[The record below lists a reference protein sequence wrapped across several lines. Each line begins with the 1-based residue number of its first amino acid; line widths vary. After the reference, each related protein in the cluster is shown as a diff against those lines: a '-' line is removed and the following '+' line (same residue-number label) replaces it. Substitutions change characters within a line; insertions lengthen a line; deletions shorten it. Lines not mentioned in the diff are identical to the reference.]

1 MDTYTRARSSQTK
14 PKVSVKKDF
23 TDGVLRSVKS
33 LLQSRK
39 ELCNVSTE
47 ESLKQ
52 EEQDNFIEITFL
64 SFAGETDAAHMQGL
78 AAVSVELPD
87 VLKSLHFCSLN
98 ENEVIF
104 LKDINKPM
112 ETSNVPKHQI
122 HLSGVLCVMRLSPS
136 LPRIKVDSVFTLL
149 SKYATGVRYT
159 MEVYSLQKHETEMS
173 HAEDDDTNQSVSSI
187 EDDFVTAFEHLDEDE
202 TSKIQN
208 AGTTYTTQNHRDAAS
223 QTIPAHCLEAIDS
236 KIIVSSGHRKS
247 SAKSSASLINIL
259 GLKELSSSVKNSVTT
274 SISDPWIQRSFYK
287 PCNSSDQ
294 RVNVLHKTLFSSS
307 PAESSESDCSSPSPV
322 IFLDEEGYQ
331 KSLKAKLQLPKI
343 PVVKDGIEDS
353 DSEVSEFF
361 DSFDQFDELEQTLES
376 TCKLIRDPILGNQPQ
391 KRKIALEQ
399 LYSKTTTNNCILNP
413 QKFKFDRPTLP
424 ANVRKPTPRK
434 PESPYSSL
442 FDVPDSPRPVKT
454 GEDNRGLF
462 SPIRSSAFSPLGSCA
477 STECLCR
484 MDINGDGLNQNH
496 DTLYSEYSDYGNN
509 VSFEILG
516 SVFHSQS
523 TSLQKHVENI
533 SSLNRIVSK
542 EEKGQ
547 IVEFQRK
554 TSEKEVDK
562 KVKSKHKSLMIKDSI
577 QKFAT
582 ELVEKSFGSA
592 FKDLQKGVS
601 SCTNALC
608 HLAARLTS
616 SVFQMAF
623 YEIGRRRALSLK
635 ERAING
641 LASFLVSEAITS
653 ALKELRYVK
662 KQIFTNTVA
671 KFAADLTEELI
682 FEGIMEVC
690 QFSHPSTPT
699 TAQDWAFDY
708 EDKVVRSYAKDLS
721 ESVIQEAFIELS
733 QVDVTFTT
741 QAAISVS
748 MDNIKYVSAEST
760 LQSTQTT
767 PAFPNFH
774 DSALLALNPIQ
785 ETGKDYTVQQALF
798 CTSGVVSSIPVPLAG
813 TAFCQHQTSS
823 DVHKAKVWT
832 CPTADGSLKVYK
844 DSTQPYF
851 TTKKREEEVASLRNI
866 YLTADHS
873 ESTENS
879 VQCFCNQNDFTPTNN
894 NPGANNISELTTGPT
909 SINSFS
915 GTMVDMIV
923 NEAYEA
929 ITSSRITRT
938 VEEYTDFVTRKTPH
952 WQCVS
957 GDIRKNTFA
966 DHLSK
971 YIVKQSVDETK
982 STFSHTS
989 ETVECNGG
997 LQTNTDNC
1005 KKELSS
1011 AVKKQESEKHRFVP
1025 IIVEPQQLP
1034 LNNLPKFLVT
1044 SDDSAQC
1051 LLSVP
1056 TDCVQ
1061 ERKGHEVRRFSSSTP
1076 PPCPTVTLAR
1086 CNVEEFTDS
1095 GSSSIKSQS
1104 KPLKTHDMQKTTP
1117 GPSAFGQESCF
1128 LHASNL
1134 SLVMFGCEDSLQME
1148 DKSSVRDGNVCAVPD
1163 TPPPTPLVPSQTS
1176 SERNLRKLTKKL
1188 KGELAKEF
1196 APMTP
1201 PSTPYNSSAAA
1212 LSAAEHDSL
1221 EKEEFML
1228 KLMRSLSEE
1237 VESSED
1243 EEHTEMLVEK
1253 TEHSE
1258 QTVQYADHLAGHIIS
1273 VATEIAASH
1282 LDDKTIKRE
1291 ADRHYQLNAQNKI
1304 CGYTA
1309 FINIP
1314 EETLHSLWNYAGDM
1328 AGKVI
1333 NEAKK
1338 MIKSRHCKLLRL
1350 KRVNCHVDCLS
1361 LRKDDR
1367 DCRSKESWCPV
1378 VNQWSREVDSSVLP
1392 LPQSLGTTGLTSRYP
1407 SCESV
1412 TDEYADHIIRVLKR
1426 EGGNSELIMDQYASR
1441 LAYRSIK
1448 SGLQQAARKIRLTYN
1463 RRIFPVQKTQ
1473 VNGRHELFKIL
1484 NKDMDTK
1491 WQMKSSVHRC
1501 GGQACEINNVH
1512 RTEGT
1517 ELLHFSESLAHHIT
1531 CDVRRKLKMSAICLP
1546 KSLTDSC
1553 LYRKSK
1559 FDEASGDLL
1568 KTTLSKTVLPF
1579 SQKHKL
1585 YHSTGSLNEYGY
1597 REGIIQAIEEYARK
1611 VVDDTLE
1618 MSLESAV
1625 LQPAENRKNG
1635 DRFTYTEKL
1644 SPFSGTACRYCSMK
1658 EYQCCTGSSS
1668 PHLPGQEPLPRIRQ
1682 IPNSGLGGVCQKS
1695 RIFHLDIPKIHIDME
1710 QKTVFSEKVVG
1721 SAIEKAERELS
1732 NTSLTADSGIGHG
1745 GVSFAESLTT
1755 EIMTSAMTNIGQAV
1769 NISSMGREGF
1779 HSAESVVS
1787 QQMSL
1792 SIGDDS
1798 TGSWSNL
1805 SFEDEHPDES
1815 SSFLHLSDSSALFS
1829 SSPAS
1834 NGNSSSWSSLG
1845 LEGDMYE
1852 ENLSFPTSD
1861 SDGTEDKDE
1870 DPRDSVEGVGQV
1882 GRALLIVNVDME
1894 PHMVDPQL
1902 RTTLQWLAAS
1912 ETEVSEL
1919 RFHDTVTKEFI
1930 LLTKRL
1936 RERDWKVGDLLQA
1949 VLKYCEMMEKTS
1961 DGDRLLNKPLF
1972 GWLLENV

>member
-938 VEEYTDFVTRKTPH
+938 VEEYTDFVTRKTPR

-1212 LSAAEHDSL
+1212 LSATEHDSL

-1273 VATEIAASH
+1273 VATEIAASQ

-1815 SSFLHLSDSSALFS
+1815 SSFLHLSDRHIQHTGTETRWKKKTREDMFNELKHASESDKMEITWRITLLESLHNDPEDRRARREHKRDTQEEMVRIMREQTDMLRHLAEVQERQVDARVLLQPMVNLLPSTPSSTS
-1829 SSPAS
+1829 SSPRCPRMRGWGKSPVSLAL
-1834 NGNSSSWSSLG
+1834 NSRG
-1845 LEGDMYE
+1845 GYKDQKTPI
-1852 ENLSFPTSD
+1852 PT
-1861 SDGTEDKDE
+1861 
-1870 DPRDSVEGVGQV
+1870 P
-1882 GRALLIVNVDME
+1882 LIVI
-1894 PHMVDPQL
+1894 
-1902 RTTLQWLAAS
+1902 
-1912 ETEVSEL
+1912 EV
-1919 RFHDTVTKEFI
+1919 
-1930 LLTKRL
+1930 
-1936 RERDWKVGDLLQA
+1936 
-1949 VLKYCEMMEKTS
+1949 
-1961 DGDRLLNKPLF
+1961 
-1972 GWLLENV
+1972 

>member
-1 MDTYTRARSSQTK
+1 DPHNHNQFMCFSIAFQ
-14 PKVSVKKDF
+14 DF

-47 ESLKQ
+47 ECLRQ

-64 SFAGETDAAHMQGL
+64 GFAGETDAAHMQEL

-104 LKDINKPM
+104 LKDTNKPM
-112 ETSNVPKHQI
+112 ETSDVPKHQN

-136 LPRIKVDSVFTLL
+136 FPRIKVDSVFTLL

-187 EDDFVTAFEHLDEDE
+187 EDDFVTACEHLDEDE
-202 TSKIQN
+202 PSKIQN

-223 QTIPAHCLEAIDS
+223 QTMPAHCLEAIDS

-274 SISDPWIQRSFYK
+274 SISDPWLQRSFYK
-287 PCNSSDQ
+287 PCNSSD

-343 PVVKDGIEDS
+343 PVMKDGIEDS

-376 TCKLIRDPILGNQPQ
+376 TCKLIRDPILGNPPQ

-399 LYSKTTTNNCILNP
+399 LYSKTTTMNP

-454 GEDNRGLF
+454 GEDNGGLF

-496 DTLYSEYSDYGNN
+496 DTLFSEYSDYANN

-523 TSLQKHVENI
+523 TSLQKHAENI
-533 SSLNRIVSK
+533 SSLNRILTK

-547 IVEFQRK
+547 IAELQRK
-554 TSEKEVDK
+554 TSDKEPDK
-562 KVKSKHKSLMIKDSI
+562 RVKSKHKSLMIKDSI

-608 HLAARLTS
+608 HLATRLTS

-641 LASFLVSEAITS
+641 LSSFLVSEAMTS
-653 ALKELRYVK
+653 AFKELQYVK

-671 KFAADLTEELI
+671 RFAADLTEELI

-699 TAQDWAFDY
+699 TARDWAFDY

-767 PAFPNFH
+767 TAFPKVH

-785 ETGKDYTVQQALF
+785 ETGKEYTVQQALF

-813 TAFCQHQTSS
+813 TALCQHQTSS
-823 DVHKAKVWT
+823 DVYKAKVWT
-832 CPTADGSLKVYK
+832 CPTADGGLKMYK

-866 YLTADHS
+866 YLTADHN

-879 VQCFCNQNDFTPTNN
+879 TQCFCNQNDFKQTNN
-894 NPGANNISELTTGPT
+894 NPGVNNISELTTGPT
-909 SINSFS
+909 NINNFS

-929 ITSSRITRT
+929 ITSSRITKA
-938 VEEYTDFVTRKTPH
+938 VEEYTDFVTRKTPR
-952 WQCVS
+952 WQCVG
-957 GDIRKNTFA
+957 GDIPKNTFA

-971 YIVKQSVDETK
+971 YIVKQCVDETK
-982 STFSHTS
+982 SIFSQTS
-989 ETVECNGG
+989 ET
-997 LQTNTDNC
+997 Q
-1005 KKELSS
+1005 
-1011 AVKKQESEKHRFVP
+1011 
-1025 IIVEPQQLP
+1025 P
-1034 LNNLPKFLVT
+1034 LNNPPKFLVT
-1044 SDDSAQC
+1044 SVDSAQC

-1076 PPCPTVTLAR
+1076 SPCPTVTLAR

-1095 GSSSIKSQS
+1095 GSCSIKSQS
-1104 KPLKTHDMQKTTP
+1104 KPLTKHDMQKTTP
-1117 GPSAFGQESCF
+1117 DPSAFGQENCF

-1134 SLVMFGCEDSLQME
+1134 SLVMFDCEDSLQME
-1148 DKSSVRDGNVCAVPD
+1148 DKSSIRDGNVCAVPD

-1196 APMTP
+1196 APATP

-1212 LSAAEHDSL
+1212 LSATEHDSL

-1243 EEHTEMLVEK
+1243 EEHSDMLVEK
-1253 TEHSE
+1253 TEHLE
-1258 QTVQYADHLAGHIIS
+1258 KTVQYADHLAAHIIS
-1273 VATEIAASH
+1273 MATEVAASH

-1291 ADRHYQLNAQNKI
+1291 TDRHSQLNAQNKI

-1361 LRKDDR
+1361 LRKDDK
-1367 DCRSKESWCPV
+1367 DYRSKERWCPI
-1378 VNQWSREVDSSVLP
+1378 VNQWSREVDSSVLT

-1412 TDEYADHIIRVLKR
+1412 TEEYADHIIRVLKR

-1448 SGLQQAARKIRLTYN
+1448 SGLQQAARKIKLTYN
-1463 RRIFPVQKTQ
+1463 RRKFPVQNTQ
-1473 VNGRHELFKIL
+1473 VNGRHELFKLL

-1501 GGQACEINNVH
+1501 GGQTCEINNVH

-1517 ELLHFSESLAHHIT
+1517 ELLHFSESLAHRIT
-1531 CDVRRKLKMSAICLP
+1531 CDVKRKLKMSAVCLP

-1559 FDEASGDLL
+1559 FDEATGDLL

-1658 EYQCCTGSSS
+1658 EYQYCTGNSS

-1710 QKTVFSEKVVG
+1710 QKTVFSETVVG
-1721 SAIEKAERELS
+1721 AAIEKAERELS
-1732 NTSLTADSGIGHG
+1732 NTSLAADSGIGHG

-1769 NISSMGREGF
+1769 NISSVGREGF

-1798 TGSWSNL
+1798 AGSWSNL

-1815 SSFLHLSDSSALFS
+1815 SSFLHLSD
-1829 SSPAS
+1829 S

-1861 SDGTEDKDE
+1861 
-1870 DPRDSVEGVGQV
+1870 RLVGK
-1882 GRALLIVNVDME
+1882 ALLIVNVDME

-1919 RFHDTVTKEFI
+1919 RFHDTATKEFI
-1930 LLTKRL
+1930 LLSKRL

>member
-399 LYSKTTTNNCILNP
+399 LYSKTTNNNCILNP

-454 GEDNRGLF
+454 GEDNGGLF

-554 TSEKEVDK
+554 TSEKEADK

-582 ELVEKSFGSA
+582 ELVEKSFGNA

-938 VEEYTDFVTRKTPH
+938 VEEYTDFVTRKTPR

-1034 LNNLPKFLVT
+1034 LNNLPKFLIT

-1212 LSAAEHDSL
+1212 LSATEHDSL

-1243 EEHTEMLVEK
+1243 EEHSEMLVEK

-1258 QTVQYADHLAGHIIS
+1258 KTVQYADHLAGHIIS
-1273 VATEIAASH
+1273 VATEMAASH

-1501 GGQACEINNVH
+1501 GGQDCEINNVH

-1682 IPNSGLGGVCQKS
+1682 IPNSGLGGACQKS

-1721 SAIEKAERELS
+1721 SAIEKAEREMS

-1815 SSFLHLSDSSALFS
+1815 SSFLHLSDS
-1829 SSPAS
+1829 

-1919 RFHDTVTKEFI
+1919 RFHDAVTKEFI

>member
-1 MDTYTRARSSQTK
+1 MCFSIAFQ
-14 PKVSVKKDF
+14 DF

-39 ELCNVSTE
+39 ELCNVSAE
-47 ESLKQ
+47 DCLRQ

-64 SFAGETDAAHMQGL
+64 GFAGETDAAHMQEL

-104 LKDINKPM
+104 LKDINKPK
-112 ETSNVPKHQI
+112 ETSDVSKHQVKFLI
-122 HLSGVLCVMRLSPS
+122 LFISPRILETQGEHTSSSLHRVYTELTHLSLFFKNIFFFFL
-136 LPRIKVDSVFTLL
+136 
-149 SKYATGVRYT
+149 
-159 MEVYSLQKHETEMS
+159 
-173 HAEDDDTNQSVSSI
+173 
-187 EDDFVTAFEHLDEDE
+187 
-202 TSKIQN
+202 
-208 AGTTYTTQNHRDAAS
+208 GTTYTTKNLRDAAS

-236 KIIVSSGHRKS
+236 KIIVSSGRRKS

-294 RVNVLHKTLFSSS
+294 HVNVLHKTLFSSS

-376 TCKLIRDPILGNQPQ
+376 TCKLIRDPILGNPPQ

-399 LYSKTTTNNCILNP
+399 LYSKTTTMNP

-434 PESPYSSL
+434 PESPYSNL

-454 GEDNRGLF
+454 GEDNGSLF
-462 SPIRSSAFSPLGSCA
+462 SPIRSSAFSPLGNCA

-496 DTLYSEYSDYGNN
+496 DTLYSEYSDYANS

-516 SVFHSQS
+516 SVFHSPS
-523 TSLQKHVENI
+523 TSLQKHAENI

-542 EEKGQ
+542 EGKGQ
-547 IVEFQRK
+547 NAELQRK
-554 TSEKEVDK
+554 TSDKPDK

-641 LASFLVSEAITS
+641 LASFMVSEAITS
-653 ALKELRYVK
+653 ALKEMRYVK

-671 KFAADLTEELI
+671 RFAADLTEELI

-699 TAQDWAFDY
+699 TARDWPFDY

-767 PAFPNFH
+767 TTFPNFH
-774 DSALLALNPIQ
+774 DNALLALNPIQ
-785 ETGKDYTVQQALF
+785 ETGKEYTVQQALF

-813 TAFCQHQTSS
+813 TALCQHQTSS
-823 DVHKAKVWT
+823 DVYKAKVWT
-832 CPTADGSLKVYK
+832 CPTADGSLKMYK
-844 DSTQPYF
+844 DATQPYF

-873 ESTENS
+873 ESS
-879 VQCFCNQNDFTPTNN
+879 GQCFFNQNDFKQTNN
-894 NPGANNISELTTGPT
+894 NPGVNNISDLTTGPT

-929 ITSSRITRT
+929 ITSSGVTKT
-938 VEEYTDFVTRKTPH
+938 VEEYTDFVTRKTPRC
-952 WQCVS
+952 QRVG
-957 GDIRKNTFA
+957 GDIPKNTFA

-971 YIVKQSVDETK
+971 YIVKQSM
-982 STFSHTS
+982 
-989 ETVECNGG
+989 
-997 LQTNTDNC
+997 NTDNC
-1005 KKELSS
+1005 KKEL
-1011 AVKKQESEKHRFVP
+1011 
-1025 IIVEPQQLP
+1025 
-1034 LNNLPKFLVT
+1034 
-1044 SDDSAQC
+1044 
-1051 LLSVP
+1051 
-1056 TDCVQ
+1056 
-1061 ERKGHEVRRFSSSTP
+1061 RK
-1076 PPCPTVTLAR
+1076 
-1086 CNVEEFTDS
+1086 FTDS
-1095 GSSSIKSQS
+1095 GSCSIKSQS
-1104 KPLKTHDMQKTTP
+1104 KLLKKHDMQKTTLA
-1117 GPSAFGQESCF
+1117 PSAFGQESCF

-1134 SLVMFGCEDSLQME
+1134 SLVMFGCEDSFQME
-1148 DKSSVRDGNVCAVPD
+1148 DKSSIRDGNVCAVPD

-1176 SERNLRKLTKKL
+1176 SEWNLRKLTKKL

-1196 APMTP
+1196 APATP

-1212 LSAAEHDSL
+1212 LSATEHDSL

-1243 EEHTEMLVEK
+1243 EEHSEMLVEK

-1258 QTVQYADHLAGHIIS
+1258 KTVQYADHLAGHIIS
-1273 VATEIAASH
+1273 MATEMAASH

-1291 ADRHYQLNAQNKI
+1291 ADRHCQLNAQNKI

-1333 NEAKK
+1333 SEAKK

-1367 DCRSKESWCPV
+1367 DCRSKEGWCPV
-1378 VNQWSREVDSSVLP
+1378 VNQWSREVDSSVLS
-1392 LPQSLGTTGLTSRYP
+1392 LPQSLGTTGLTYRYP

-1448 SGLQQAARKIRLTYN
+1448 SGLQQAARKIKLTYN
-1463 RRIFPVQKTQ
+1463 RRIFPVQNTQ
-1473 VNGRHELFKIL
+1473 VNGRLELFKIL

-1491 WQMKSSVHRC
+1491 WQMKSGVHRC

-1517 ELLHFSESLAHHIT
+1517 ELLHFSESLAHRIT
-1531 CDVRRKLKMSAICLP
+1531 CDVRRKLKMSAVCLP

-1559 FDEASGDLL
+1559 FDEATGDRL

-1585 YHSTGSLNEYGY
+1585 YHSTGNLNEYGY

-1625 LQPAENRKNG
+1625 LQAAENRKNG

-1658 EYQCCTGSSS
+1658 EYQYCTGSSS

-1721 SAIEKAERELS
+1721 AAIEKAERELS
-1732 NTSLTADSGIGHG
+1732 NTSLTADSGIGYG

-1779 HSAESVVS
+1779 HSAESIVS

-1815 SSFLHLSDSSALFS
+1815 SSFLHLSDS
-1829 SSPAS
+1829 

-1861 SDGTEDKDE
+1861 
-1870 DPRDSVEGVGQV
+1870 RLVGK
-1882 GRALLIVNVDME
+1882 ALLIVNVDME

-1919 RFHDTVTKEFI
+1919 RFHDTATKEFI
-1930 LLTKRL
+1930 LLSKRL

-1949 VLKYCEMMEKTS
+1949 VLKYCEMMEKMS

>member
-1 MDTYTRARSSQTK
+1 MCFSIAFQ
-14 PKVSVKKDF
+14 DF

-47 ESLKQ
+47 ECLRQ

-64 SFAGETDAAHMQGL
+64 GFAGETDAAHMQEL

-104 LKDINKPM
+104 LKDTNKPM
-112 ETSNVPKHQI
+112 ETSDVPKHQN

-136 LPRIKVDSVFTLL
+136 FPRIKVDSVFTLL

-187 EDDFVTAFEHLDEDE
+187 EDDFVTACEHLDEDE
-202 TSKIQN
+202 PSKIQN
-208 AGTTYTTQNHRDAAS
+208 SWPCNHRDAAS
-223 QTIPAHCLEAIDS
+223 QTMPAHCLEAIDS

-274 SISDPWIQRSFYK
+274 SISDPWLQRSFYK
-287 PCNSSDQ
+287 PCNSSD

-343 PVVKDGIEDS
+343 PVMKDGIEDS

-376 TCKLIRDPILGNQPQ
+376 TCKLIRDPILGNPPQ

-399 LYSKTTTNNCILNP
+399 LYSKTTTMNP

-454 GEDNRGLF
+454 GEDNGGLF

-496 DTLYSEYSDYGNN
+496 DTLFSEYSDYANN

-523 TSLQKHVENI
+523 TSLQKHAENI
-533 SSLNRIVSK
+533 SSLNRILTK

-547 IVEFQRK
+547 IAELQRK
-554 TSEKEVDK
+554 TSDKEPDK
-562 KVKSKHKSLMIKDSI
+562 RVKSKHKSLMIKDSI

-608 HLAARLTS
+608 HLATRLTS

-641 LASFLVSEAITS
+641 LSSFLVSEAMTS
-653 ALKELRYVK
+653 AFKELQYVK

-671 KFAADLTEELI
+671 RFAADLTEELI

-699 TAQDWAFDY
+699 TARDWAFDY

-767 PAFPNFH
+767 TAFPKVH

-785 ETGKDYTVQQALF
+785 ETGKEYTVQQALF

-813 TAFCQHQTSS
+813 TALCQHQTSS
-823 DVHKAKVWT
+823 DVYKAKVWT
-832 CPTADGSLKVYK
+832 CPTADGGLKMYK

-866 YLTADHS
+866 YLTADHN

-879 VQCFCNQNDFTPTNN
+879 TQCFCNQNDFKQTNN
-894 NPGANNISELTTGPT
+894 NPGVNNISELTTGPT
-909 SINSFS
+909 NINNFS

-929 ITSSRITRT
+929 ITSSRITKA
-938 VEEYTDFVTRKTPH
+938 VEEYTDFVTRKTPR
-952 WQCVS
+952 WQCVG
-957 GDIRKNTFA
+957 GDIPKNTFA

-971 YIVKQSVDETK
+971 YIVK
-982 STFSHTS
+982 H

-997 LQTNTDNC
+997 SC
-1005 KKELSS
+1005 
-1011 AVKKQESEKHRFVP
+1011 
-1025 IIVEPQQLP
+1025 
-1034 LNNLPKFLVT
+1034 
-1044 SDDSAQC
+1044 
-1051 LLSVP
+1051 
-1056 TDCVQ
+1056 
-1061 ERKGHEVRRFSSSTP
+1061 
-1076 PPCPTVTLAR
+1076 
-1086 CNVEEFTDS
+1086 
-1095 GSSSIKSQS
+1095 SIKSQS
-1104 KPLKTHDMQKTTP
+1104 KPLTKHDMQKTTP
-1117 GPSAFGQESCF
+1117 DPSAFGQENCF

-1134 SLVMFGCEDSLQME
+1134 SLVMFDCEDSLQME
-1148 DKSSVRDGNVCAVPD
+1148 DKSSIRDGNVCAVPD

-1196 APMTP
+1196 APATP

-1212 LSAAEHDSL
+1212 LSATEHDSL

-1243 EEHTEMLVEK
+1243 EEHSDMLVEK
-1253 TEHSE
+1253 TEHLE
-1258 QTVQYADHLAGHIIS
+1258 KTVQYADHLAAHIIS
-1273 VATEIAASH
+1273 MATEVAASH

-1291 ADRHYQLNAQNKI
+1291 TDRHSQLNAQNKI

-1361 LRKDDR
+1361 LRKDDK
-1367 DCRSKESWCPV
+1367 DYRSKERWCPI
-1378 VNQWSREVDSSVLP
+1378 VNQWSREVDSSVLT

-1412 TDEYADHIIRVLKR
+1412 TEEYADHIIRVLKR

-1448 SGLQQAARKIRLTYN
+1448 SGLQQAARKIKLTYN
-1463 RRIFPVQKTQ
+1463 RRKFPVQNTQ
-1473 VNGRHELFKIL
+1473 VNGRHELFKLL

-1501 GGQACEINNVH
+1501 GGQTCEINNVH

-1517 ELLHFSESLAHHIT
+1517 ELLHFSESLAHRIT
-1531 CDVRRKLKMSAICLP
+1531 CDVKRKLKMSAVCLP

-1559 FDEASGDLL
+1559 FDEATGDLL

-1658 EYQCCTGSSS
+1658 EYQYCTGNSS

-1710 QKTVFSEKVVG
+1710 QKTVFSETVVG
-1721 SAIEKAERELS
+1721 AAIEKAERELS
-1732 NTSLTADSGIGHG
+1732 NTSLAADSGIGHG

-1769 NISSMGREGF
+1769 NISSVGREGF

-1798 TGSWSNL
+1798 AGSWSNL

-1815 SSFLHLSDSSALFS
+1815 SSFLHLSD
-1829 SSPAS
+1829 S

-1861 SDGTEDKDE
+1861 
-1870 DPRDSVEGVGQV
+1870 RLVGK
-1882 GRALLIVNVDME
+1882 ALLIVNVDME

-1919 RFHDTVTKEFI
+1919 RFHDTATKEFI
-1930 LLTKRL
+1930 LVST
-1936 RERDWKVGDLLQA
+1936 A
-1949 VLKYCEMMEKTS
+1949 VLPYDCEA
-1961 DGDRLLNKPLF
+1961 
-1972 GWLLENV
+1972 LETCSSCAPALKHYAVTITPIHD

>member
-1 MDTYTRARSSQTK
+1 MDTYTRARSSQRK
-14 PKVSVKKDF
+14 PKVSMKKDF

-39 ELCNVSTE
+39 ELCNVSAE
-47 ESLKQ
+47 DCLRQ

-64 SFAGETDAAHMQGL
+64 GFAGETDAAHMQEL

-112 ETSNVPKHQI
+112 ETSDVSKHQVKFLI
-122 HLSGVLCVMRLSPS
+122 LFISYFS
-136 LPRIKVDSVFTLL
+136 PRIL
-149 SKYATGVRYT
+149 
-159 MEVYSLQKHETEMS
+159 ET
-173 HAEDDDTNQSVSSI
+173 Q
-187 EDDFVTAFEHLDEDE
+187 
-202 TSKIQN
+202 
-208 AGTTYTTQNHRDAAS
+208 GTTYTTKNLRDAAS

-236 KIIVSSGHRKS
+236 KIIVSSGRRKS

-294 RVNVLHKTLFSSS
+294 HVNVLHKTLFSSS

-376 TCKLIRDPILGNQPQ
+376 TCKLIRDPILGNPPQ

-399 LYSKTTTNNCILNP
+399 LYSKTTTMNP

-434 PESPYSSL
+434 PESPYSNL

-454 GEDNRGLF
+454 GEDNGSLF
-462 SPIRSSAFSPLGSCA
+462 SPIRSSAFSPLGNCA

-496 DTLYSEYSDYGNN
+496 DTLYSEYSDYANS

-516 SVFHSQS
+516 SVFHSPS
-523 TSLQKHVENI
+523 TSLQKHAENI

-542 EEKGQ
+542 EGKGQ
-547 IVEFQRK
+547 NAELQRK
-554 TSEKEVDK
+554 TSDEPDK

-641 LASFLVSEAITS
+641 LASFMVSEAITS
-653 ALKELRYVK
+653 ALKEMRYVK

-671 KFAADLTEELI
+671 RFAADLTEELI

-699 TAQDWAFDY
+699 TARDWPFDY

-767 PAFPNFH
+767 TTFPNFH
-774 DSALLALNPIQ
+774 DNALLALNPIQ
-785 ETGKDYTVQQALF
+785 ETGKEYTVQQALF

-813 TAFCQHQTSS
+813 TALCQHQTSS
-823 DVHKAKVWT
+823 DVYKAKVWT
-832 CPTADGSLKVYK
+832 CPTADGSLKMYK
-844 DSTQPYF
+844 DATQPYF

-873 ESTENS
+873 ESS
-879 VQCFCNQNDFTPTNN
+879 GQCFFNQNDFKQTNN
-894 NPGANNISELTTGPT
+894 NPGVNNISDLTTGPT

-929 ITSSRITRT
+929 ITSSGVTKT
-938 VEEYTDFVTRKTPH
+938 VEEYTDFVTRKTPRC
-952 WQCVS
+952 QRVG
-957 GDIRKNTFA
+957 GDIPKNTFA

-982 STFSHTS
+982 SIFSHTN

-997 LQTNTDNC
+997 LQMNTDNC
-1005 KKELSS
+1005 KKELRS
-1011 AVKKQESEKHRFVP
+1011 AVKKQESENHRCVP

-1034 LNNLPKFLVT
+1034 LNNPPNFLVT
-1044 SDDSAQC
+1044 SVDSAQC

-1056 TDCVQ
+1056 KDCVQ
-1061 ERKGHEVRRFSSSTP
+1061 ERKGNEVRRFSSSTP

-1095 GSSSIKSQS
+1095 GSCSIKSQS
-1104 KPLKTHDMQKTTP
+1104 KLLKKHDMQKTTLA
-1117 GPSAFGQESCF
+1117 PSAFGQESCF

-1148 DKSSVRDGNVCAVPD
+1148 DKSSIRDGNVCAVPD

-1176 SERNLRKLTKKL
+1176 SEWNLRKLTKKL

-1196 APMTP
+1196 APATP

-1212 LSAAEHDSL
+1212 LSATEHDSL

-1243 EEHTEMLVEK
+1243 EEHSEMLVEK

-1258 QTVQYADHLAGHIIS
+1258 KTVQYADHLAGHIIS
-1273 VATEIAASH
+1273 MATEMAASH

-1291 ADRHYQLNAQNKI
+1291 ADRHCQLNAQNKI

-1333 NEAKK
+1333 SEAKK

-1367 DCRSKESWCPV
+1367 DCRSKEGWCPV
-1378 VNQWSREVDSSVLP
+1378 VNQWSREVDSSVLS
-1392 LPQSLGTTGLTSRYP
+1392 LPQSLGTTSLTYRYP

-1426 EGGNSELIMDQYASR
+1426 EGGNSELIVDQYASR

-1448 SGLQQAARKIRLTYN
+1448 SGLQQAARKIKLTYN
-1463 RRIFPVQKTQ
+1463 RRIFPVQNTQ
-1473 VNGRHELFKIL
+1473 VNGRLELFKIL

-1491 WQMKSSVHRC
+1491 WQMKSGVHRC

-1517 ELLHFSESLAHHIT
+1517 ELLHFSESLAHRIT
-1531 CDVRRKLKMSAICLP
+1531 CDVRRKLKMSAVCLP

-1559 FDEASGDLL
+1559 FDEATGDRL

-1585 YHSTGSLNEYGY
+1585 YHSTGNLNEYGY

-1625 LQPAENRKNG
+1625 LQAAENRKNG

-1658 EYQCCTGSSS
+1658 EYQYCTGSSS

-1721 SAIEKAERELS
+1721 AAIEKAERELS

-1779 HSAESVVS
+1779 HSAESIVS

-1815 SSFLHLSDSSALFS
+1815 SSFLHLSDS
-1829 SSPAS
+1829 

-1870 DPRDSVEGVGQV
+1870 DPKDVVEGVGQV
-1882 GRALLIVNVDME
+1882 GKALLIVNVDME

-1919 RFHDTVTKEFI
+1919 RFHDTATKEFI
-1930 LLTKRL
+1930 LLSKRL

-1949 VLKYCEMMEKTS
+1949 VLKYCEMMEKMS

>member
-399 LYSKTTTNNCILNP
+399 LYSKTTNNNCILNP

-454 GEDNRGLF
+454 GEDNGGLF

-554 TSEKEVDK
+554 TSEKEADK

-938 VEEYTDFVTRKTPH
+938 VEEYTDFVTRKTPR

-957 GDIRKNTFA
+957 GDIHKNTFA

-1034 LNNLPKFLVT
+1034 LNNLPKFLIT

-1212 LSAAEHDSL
+1212 LSATEHDSL

-1243 EEHTEMLVEK
+1243 EEHSEMLVEK

-1258 QTVQYADHLAGHIIS
+1258 KTVQYADHLAGHIIS
-1273 VATEIAASH
+1273 VATEMAASH

-1392 LPQSLGTTGLTSRYP
+1392 LPQSLGTTGLTCRYP

-1501 GGQACEINNVH
+1501 GGQDCEINNVH

-1682 IPNSGLGGVCQKS
+1682 IPNSGLGGACQKS

-1721 SAIEKAERELS
+1721 SAIEKAEREMS

-1815 SSFLHLSDSSALFS
+1815 SSFLHLSDRVA
-1829 SSPAS
+1829 
-1834 NGNSSSWSSLG
+1834 G
-1845 LEGDMYE
+1845 
-1852 ENLSFPTSD
+1852 
-1861 SDGTEDKDE
+1861 KK
-1870 DPRDSVEGVGQV
+1870 
-1882 GRALLIVNVDME
+1882 
-1894 PHMVDPQL
+1894 
-1902 RTTLQWLAAS
+1902 
-1912 ETEVSEL
+1912 EL
-1919 RFHDTVTKEFI
+1919 RG
-1930 LLTKRL
+1930 R
-1936 RERDWKVGDLLQA
+1936 RASGA
-1949 VLKYCEMMEKTS
+1949 
-1961 DGDRLLNKPLF
+1961 
-1972 GWLLENV
+1972 

>member
-1 MDTYTRARSSQTK
+1 MCFSIAFQ
-14 PKVSVKKDF
+14 DF

-47 ESLKQ
+47 ECLRQ

-64 SFAGETDAAHMQGL
+64 GFAGETDAAHMQEL

-104 LKDINKPM
+104 LKDTNKPM
-112 ETSNVPKHQI
+112 ETSDVPKHQN

-136 LPRIKVDSVFTLL
+136 FPRIKVDSVFTLL

-187 EDDFVTAFEHLDEDE
+187 EDDFVTACEHLDEDE
-202 TSKIQN
+202 PSKIQN

-223 QTIPAHCLEAIDS
+223 QTMPAHCLEAIDS

-274 SISDPWIQRSFYK
+274 SISDPWLQRSFYK
-287 PCNSSDQ
+287 PCNSSD

-343 PVVKDGIEDS
+343 PVMKDGIEDS

-376 TCKLIRDPILGNQPQ
+376 TCKLIRDPILGNPPQ

-399 LYSKTTTNNCILNP
+399 LYSKTTTMNP

-454 GEDNRGLF
+454 GEDNGGLF

-496 DTLYSEYSDYGNN
+496 DTLFSEYSDYANN

-523 TSLQKHVENI
+523 TSLQKHAENI
-533 SSLNRIVSK
+533 SSLNRILTK

-547 IVEFQRK
+547 IAELQRK
-554 TSEKEVDK
+554 TSDKEPDK
-562 KVKSKHKSLMIKDSI
+562 RVKSKHKSLMIKDSI

-608 HLAARLTS
+608 HLATRLTS

-641 LASFLVSEAITS
+641 LSSFLVSEAMTS
-653 ALKELRYVK
+653 AFKELQYVK

-671 KFAADLTEELI
+671 RFAADLTEELI

-699 TAQDWAFDY
+699 TARDWAFDY

-767 PAFPNFH
+767 TAFPKVH

-785 ETGKDYTVQQALF
+785 ETGKEYTVQQALF

-813 TAFCQHQTSS
+813 TALCQHQTSS
-823 DVHKAKVWT
+823 DVYKAKVWT
-832 CPTADGSLKVYK
+832 CPTADGGLKMYK

-866 YLTADHS
+866 YLTADHN

-879 VQCFCNQNDFTPTNN
+879 TQCFCNQNDFKQTNN
-894 NPGANNISELTTGPT
+894 NPGVNNISELTTGPT
-909 SINSFS
+909 NINNFS

-929 ITSSRITRT
+929 ITSSRITKA
-938 VEEYTDFVTRKTPH
+938 VEEYTDFVTRKTPR
-952 WQCVS
+952 WQCVG
-957 GDIRKNTFA
+957 GDIPKNTFA

-971 YIVKQSVDETK
+971 YIVKQCVDETK
-982 STFSHTS
+982 SIFSQTS
-989 ETVECNGG
+989 ET
-997 LQTNTDNC
+997 Q
-1005 KKELSS
+1005 
-1011 AVKKQESEKHRFVP
+1011 
-1025 IIVEPQQLP
+1025 P
-1034 LNNLPKFLVT
+1034 LNNPPKFLVT
-1044 SDDSAQC
+1044 SVDSAQC

-1076 PPCPTVTLAR
+1076 SPCPTVTLAR

-1095 GSSSIKSQS
+1095 GSCSIKSQS
-1104 KPLKTHDMQKTTP
+1104 KPLTKHDMQKTTP

-1134 SLVMFGCEDSLQME
+1134 SLVMFDCEDSLQME
-1148 DKSSVRDGNVCAVPD
+1148 DKSSIRDGNVCAVPD

-1196 APMTP
+1196 APATP

-1212 LSAAEHDSL
+1212 LSATEHDFL

-1243 EEHTEMLVEK
+1243 EEHSDMLVEK
-1253 TEHSE
+1253 TEHLE
-1258 QTVQYADHLAGHIIS
+1258 KTVQYADHLAAHIIS
-1273 VATEIAASH
+1273 MATEVAASH

-1291 ADRHYQLNAQNKI
+1291 TDRHSQLNAQNKI

-1361 LRKDDR
+1361 LRKDDK
-1367 DCRSKESWCPV
+1367 DYRSKERWCPI
-1378 VNQWSREVDSSVLP
+1378 VNQWSREVDSSVLT

-1412 TDEYADHIIRVLKR
+1412 TEEYADHIIRVLKR

-1448 SGLQQAARKIRLTYN
+1448 SGLQQAARKIKLTYN
-1463 RRIFPVQKTQ
+1463 RRKFPVQNTQ
-1473 VNGRHELFKIL
+1473 VNGRHELFKLL

-1501 GGQACEINNVH
+1501 GGQTCEINNVH

-1517 ELLHFSESLAHHIT
+1517 ELLHFSESLAHRIT
-1531 CDVRRKLKMSAICLP
+1531 CDVKRKLKMSAVCLP

-1559 FDEASGDLL
+1559 FDEATGDLL

-1658 EYQCCTGSSS
+1658 EYQYCTGNSS
-1668 PHLPGQEPLPRIRQ
+1668 PHLPGQEPPPRIRQ

-1710 QKTVFSEKVVG
+1710 QKTVFSETVVG
-1721 SAIEKAERELS
+1721 AAIEKAERELS
-1732 NTSLTADSGIGHG
+1732 NTSLAADSGIGHG

-1769 NISSMGREGF
+1769 NISSVGREGF

-1798 TGSWSNL
+1798 AGSWSNL

-1815 SSFLHLSDSSALFS
+1815 SSFLHLSD
-1829 SSPAS
+1829 S

-1861 SDGTEDKDE
+1861 
-1870 DPRDSVEGVGQV
+1870 RLVGK
-1882 GRALLIVNVDME
+1882 ALLIVNVDME

-1919 RFHDTVTKEFI
+1919 RFHDTATKEFI
-1930 LLTKRL
+1930 LLSKRL

>member
-14 PKVSVKKDF
+14 PKVSMKKDF

-39 ELCNVSTE
+39 ELCNVSAE
-47 ESLKQ
+47 DCLRQ

-64 SFAGETDAAHMQGL
+64 GFAGETDAAHMQEL

-112 ETSNVPKHQI
+112 ETSDVSKHQN
-122 HLSGVLCVMRLSPS
+122 HLSGVLCVMSLSPS
-136 LPRIKVDSVFTLL
+136 FPRIKVDSVFTLL

-202 TSKIQN
+202 PSKIQN
-208 AGTTYTTQNHRDAAS
+208 AGTTYTTKNHRDAAS

-236 KIIVSSGHRKS
+236 KIIVSSGRRKS

-294 RVNVLHKTLFSSS
+294 HVNVLHKTLFSSS

-376 TCKLIRDPILGNQPQ
+376 TCKLIRDPILGNPPQ
-391 KRKIALEQ
+391 KRKLALEQ
-399 LYSKTTTNNCILNP
+399 LYSKTTTMNP

-454 GEDNRGLF
+454 GEDNGSLF

-484 MDINGDGLNQNH
+484 MDIYGDGLNQNH
-496 DTLYSEYSDYGNN
+496 DALYNEYSDYANS

-516 SVFHSQS
+516 SVFPSPS
-523 TSLQKHVENI
+523 TSLQKHAENI

-542 EEKGQ
+542 EGKGQ
-547 IVEFQRK
+547 NAELQRK
-554 TSEKEVDK
+554 TSDKEPDK
-562 KVKSKHKSLMIKDSI
+562 KIKSKHKSLMIKDSV

-641 LASFLVSEAITS
+641 LASFMVSEAITS
-653 ALKELRYVK
+653 ALKEMRYVK

-671 KFAADLTEELI
+671 RFAADLTEELI

-699 TAQDWAFDY
+699 TAQDWPFDY

-741 QAAISVS
+741 KAAISVS

-767 PAFPNFH
+767 TTFPNFH
-774 DSALLALNPIQ
+774 DNALLALNPIQ
-785 ETGKDYTVQQALF
+785 ETGKEYTVQQALF

-813 TAFCQHQTSS
+813 TALCQHQTSS
-823 DVHKAKVWT
+823 DVYKAKVWT
-832 CPTADGSLKVYK
+832 CPTADGSLKMYK
-844 DSTQPYF
+844 DATQPYF

-873 ESTENS
+873 ESS
-879 VQCFCNQNDFTPTNN
+879 AQCFFNQNDFKQTN
-894 NPGANNISELTTGPT
+894 NPGVNNISDLTTGPT

-929 ITSSRITRT
+929 ITSSGVTKT
-938 VEEYTDFVTRKTPH
+938 VEEYTDFVTRKTPRC
-952 WQCVS
+952 QCVG
-957 GDIRKNTFA
+957 GDIPKNTFA

-971 YIVKQSVDETK
+971 YIVKHSVDETK
-982 STFSHTS
+982 SIFSHTH

-997 LQTNTDNC
+997 LQINTDNC
-1005 KKELSS
+1005 KKELRS

-1034 LNNLPKFLVT
+1034 LNNPPNFLVT
-1044 SDDSAQC
+1044 SVDSAQC

-1056 TDCVQ
+1056 KDCVQ
-1061 ERKGHEVRRFSSSTP
+1061 ERKGNEVRRFSSSTP
-1076 PPCPTVTLAR
+1076 PPCPTETLAR

-1095 GSSSIKSQS
+1095 GSCSIKSQS
-1104 KPLKTHDMQKTTP
+1104 KLLKKHDMQETTLA
-1117 GPSAFGQESCF
+1117 PSAFGQESCF
-1128 LHASNL
+1128 LRASNL

-1148 DKSSVRDGNVCAVPD
+1148 DKSSIRDGNVCAVPG

-1176 SERNLRKLTKKL
+1176 SEWNLRKLTKKL

-1196 APMTP
+1196 APATP

-1212 LSAAEHDSL
+1212 LSATEHNSL

-1243 EEHTEMLVEK
+1243 EEHSEMLVEK

-1258 QTVQYADHLAGHIIS
+1258 KTVQYADHLAGHIIS
-1273 VATEIAASH
+1273 MATEMAASH

-1291 ADRHYQLNAQNKI
+1291 SDKHCQLNAQNKI

-1333 NEAKK
+1333 SEAKK

-1367 DCRSKESWCPV
+1367 DCRSKERWCPV
-1378 VNQWSREVDSSVLP
+1378 VNQWSREVDSSVLS
-1392 LPQSLGTTGLTSRYP
+1392 LPQNLGTTGLTYRYP

-1448 SGLQQAARKIRLTYN
+1448 SGLQQAARKIKLTYN
-1463 RRIFPVQKTQ
+1463 RRIFPVQNTQ
-1473 VNGRHELFKIL
+1473 VNGRLELFKIL

-1491 WQMKSSVHRC
+1491 WQMKSGVHRC

-1517 ELLHFSESLAHHIT
+1517 ELLHFSESLAHRIT
-1531 CDVRRKLKMSAICLP
+1531 CDVRRKLKMSAVCLP

-1559 FDEASGDLL
+1559 FDEATGDRL

-1585 YHSTGSLNEYGY
+1585 YHSTGNLNEYGY

-1625 LQPAENRKNG
+1625 LQAAENRKNG

-1658 EYQCCTGSSS
+1658 EYQYCTGSSS

-1721 SAIEKAERELS
+1721 AAIEKAERELS

-1779 HSAESVVS
+1779 HSAESIVS

-1815 SSFLHLSDSSALFS
+1815 SSFLHLSDS
-1829 SSPAS
+1829 

-1870 DPRDSVEGVGQV
+1870 DPKNVVEGVGQV
-1882 GRALLIVNVDME
+1882 GKALLIVNVDME

-1919 RFHDTVTKEFI
+1919 RFHDTATKEFI
-1930 LLTKRL
+1930 LLSKRL

-1949 VLKYCEMMEKTS
+1949 VLKYCEMMEKMS

>member
-938 VEEYTDFVTRKTPH
+938 VEEYTDFVTRKTPR

-1212 LSAAEHDSL
+1212 LSATEHDSL

-1273 VATEIAASH
+1273 VATEIAASQ

-1815 SSFLHLSDSSALFS
+1815 SSFLHLSDSLQ
-1829 SSPAS
+1829 
-1834 NGNSSSWSSLG
+1834 
-1845 LEGDMYE
+1845 
-1852 ENLSFPTSD
+1852 
-1861 SDGTEDKDE
+1861 KD
-1870 DPRDSVEGVGQV
+1870 
-1882 GRALLIVNVDME
+1882 
-1894 PHMVDPQL
+1894 
-1902 RTTLQWLAAS
+1902 
-1912 ETEVSEL
+1912 
-1919 RFHDTVTKEFI
+1919 
-1930 LLTKRL
+1930 
-1936 RERDWKVGDLLQA
+1936 
-1949 VLKYCEMMEKTS
+1949 
-1961 DGDRLLNKPLF
+1961 
-1972 GWLLENV
+1972 

>member
-1 MDTYTRARSSQTK
+1 MCFSIAFQ
-14 PKVSVKKDF
+14 DF

-47 ESLKQ
+47 ECLRQ

-64 SFAGETDAAHMQGL
+64 GFAGETDAAHMQEL

-104 LKDINKPM
+104 LKDTNKPM
-112 ETSNVPKHQI
+112 ETSDVPKHQN

-136 LPRIKVDSVFTLL
+136 FPRIKVDSVFTLL

-187 EDDFVTAFEHLDEDE
+187 EDDFVTACEHLDEDE
-202 TSKIQN
+202 PSKIQN
-208 AGTTYTTQNHRDAAS
+208 NHRDAAS
-223 QTIPAHCLEAIDS
+223 QTMPAHCLEAIDS

-274 SISDPWIQRSFYK
+274 SISDPWLQRSFYK
-287 PCNSSDQ
+287 PCNSSD

-343 PVVKDGIEDS
+343 PVMKDGIEDS

-376 TCKLIRDPILGNQPQ
+376 TCKLIRDPILGNPPQ

-399 LYSKTTTNNCILNP
+399 LYSKTTTMNP

-454 GEDNRGLF
+454 GEDNGGLF

-496 DTLYSEYSDYGNN
+496 DTLFSEYSDYANN

-523 TSLQKHVENI
+523 TSLQKH
-533 SSLNRIVSK
+533 
-542 EEKGQ
+542 
-547 IVEFQRK
+547 RK
-554 TSEKEVDK
+554 TSDKEPDK
-562 KVKSKHKSLMIKDSI
+562 RVKSKHKSLMIKDSI

-608 HLAARLTS
+608 HLATRLTS

-641 LASFLVSEAITS
+641 LSSFLVSEAMTS
-653 ALKELRYVK
+653 AFKELQYVK

-671 KFAADLTEELI
+671 RFAADLTEELI

-699 TAQDWAFDY
+699 TARDWAFDY

-767 PAFPNFH
+767 TAFPKVH

-785 ETGKDYTVQQALF
+785 ETGKEYTVQQALF

-813 TAFCQHQTSS
+813 TALCQHQTSS
-823 DVHKAKVWT
+823 DVYKAKVWT
-832 CPTADGSLKVYK
+832 CPTADGGLKMYK

-866 YLTADHS
+866 YLTADHN

-879 VQCFCNQNDFTPTNN
+879 TQCFCNQNDFKQTNN
-894 NPGANNISELTTGPT
+894 NPGVNNISELTTGPT
-909 SINSFS
+909 NINNFS

-929 ITSSRITRT
+929 ITSSRITKA
-938 VEEYTDFVTRKTPH
+938 VEEYTDFVTRKTPR
-952 WQCVS
+952 WQCVG
-957 GDIRKNTFA
+957 GDIPKNTFA

-971 YIVKQSVDETK
+971 YIVKQCVDETK
-982 STFSHTS
+982 SIFS
-989 ETVECNGG
+989 
-997 LQTNTDNC
+997 QT
-1005 KKELSS
+1005 K
-1011 AVKKQESEKHRFVP
+1011 SEKNRFVP
-1025 IIVEPQQLP
+1025 VIVEPQQQP
-1034 LNNLPKFLVT
+1034 LNNPPKFLVT
-1044 SDDSAQC
+1044 SVDSAQC

-1076 PPCPTVTLAR
+1076 SPCPTVTLAR

-1095 GSSSIKSQS
+1095 GSCSIKSQS
-1104 KPLKTHDMQKTTP
+1104 KPLTKHDMQKTTP

-1134 SLVMFGCEDSLQME
+1134 SLVMFDCEDSLQME
-1148 DKSSVRDGNVCAVPD
+1148 DKSSIRDGNVCAVPD

-1196 APMTP
+1196 APATP

-1212 LSAAEHDSL
+1212 LSATEHDFL

-1243 EEHTEMLVEK
+1243 EEHSDMLVEK
-1253 TEHSE
+1253 TEHLE
-1258 QTVQYADHLAGHIIS
+1258 KTVQYADHLAAHIIS
-1273 VATEIAASH
+1273 MATEVAASH

-1291 ADRHYQLNAQNKI
+1291 TDRHSQLNAQNKI

-1361 LRKDDR
+1361 LRKDDK
-1367 DCRSKESWCPV
+1367 DYRSKERWCPI
-1378 VNQWSREVDSSVLP
+1378 VNQWSREVDSSVLT

-1412 TDEYADHIIRVLKR
+1412 TEEYADHIIRVLKR

-1448 SGLQQAARKIRLTYN
+1448 SGLQQAARKIKLTYN
-1463 RRIFPVQKTQ
+1463 RRKFPVQNTQ
-1473 VNGRHELFKIL
+1473 VNGRHELFKLL

-1501 GGQACEINNVH
+1501 GGQTCEINNVH

-1517 ELLHFSESLAHHIT
+1517 ELLHFSESLAHRIT
-1531 CDVRRKLKMSAICLP
+1531 CDVKRKLKMSAVCLP

-1559 FDEASGDLL
+1559 FDEATGDLL

-1658 EYQCCTGSSS
+1658 EYQYCTGNSS
-1668 PHLPGQEPLPRIRQ
+1668 PHLPGQEPPPRIRQ

-1710 QKTVFSEKVVG
+1710 QKTVFSETVVG
-1721 SAIEKAERELS
+1721 AAIEKAERELS
-1732 NTSLTADSGIGHG
+1732 NTSLAADSGIGHG

-1769 NISSMGREGF
+1769 NISSVGREGF

-1798 TGSWSNL
+1798 AGSWSNL

-1815 SSFLHLSDSSALFS
+1815 SSFLHLSD
-1829 SSPAS
+1829 S

-1861 SDGTEDKDE
+1861 
-1870 DPRDSVEGVGQV
+1870 RLVGK
-1882 GRALLIVNVDME
+1882 ALLIVNVDME

-1919 RFHDTVTKEFI
+1919 RFHDTATKEFI
-1930 LLTKRL
+1930 LLSKRL

>member
-173 HAEDDDTNQSVSSI
+173 HTEDDDTNQSVSSI

-399 LYSKTTTNNCILNP
+399 LYSKTTNNNCILNP

-454 GEDNRGLF
+454 GEDNGGLF

-554 TSEKEVDK
+554 TSEKEADK

-641 LASFLVSEAITS
+641 LASFLVGEAITS

-938 VEEYTDFVTRKTPH
+938 VEEYTDFVTRKTPR
-952 WQCVS
+952 WQCVG

-971 YIVKQSVDETK
+971 YTAKQSVDETK

-1051 LLSVP
+1051 LLSVR

-1176 SERNLRKLTKKL
+1176 SEWNLRKLTKKL

-1212 LSAAEHDSL
+1212 LSATEHDSL

-1243 EEHTEMLVEK
+1243 EEHSEMLVEK

-1258 QTVQYADHLAGHIIS
+1258 KTVQYADHLAGHIIS
-1273 VATEIAASH
+1273 VATEMAASH

-1618 MSLESAV
+1618 MSLESAF

-1745 GVSFAESLTT
+1745 GISFAESLTT

-1815 SSFLHLSDSSALFS
+1815 SSFLHLSDS
-1829 SSPAS
+1829 

-1902 RTTLQWLAAS
+1902 RMTLQWLAAS

>member
-1 MDTYTRARSSQTK
+1 DPHNHNQHLNFA
-14 PKVSVKKDF
+14 DF

-47 ESLKQ
+47 ECLRQ

-64 SFAGETDAAHMQGL
+64 GFAGETDAAHMQEL

-104 LKDINKPM
+104 LKDTNKPM
-112 ETSNVPKHQI
+112 ETSDVPKHQN

-136 LPRIKVDSVFTLL
+136 FPRIKVDSVFTLL

-187 EDDFVTAFEHLDEDE
+187 EDDFVTACEHLDEDE
-202 TSKIQN
+202 PSKIQN
-208 AGTTYTTQNHRDAAS
+208 NHRDAAS
-223 QTIPAHCLEAIDS
+223 QTMPAHCLEAIDS

-274 SISDPWIQRSFYK
+274 SISDPWLQRSFYK
-287 PCNSSDQ
+287 PCNSSD

-343 PVVKDGIEDS
+343 PVMKDGIEDS

-376 TCKLIRDPILGNQPQ
+376 TCKLIRDPILGNPPQ

-399 LYSKTTTNNCILNP
+399 LYSKTTTMNP

-454 GEDNRGLF
+454 GEDNGGLF

-496 DTLYSEYSDYGNN
+496 DTLFSEYSDYANN

-523 TSLQKHVENI
+523 TSLQKH
-533 SSLNRIVSK
+533 
-542 EEKGQ
+542 
-547 IVEFQRK
+547 RK
-554 TSEKEVDK
+554 TSDKEPDK
-562 KVKSKHKSLMIKDSI
+562 RVKSKHKSLMIKDSI

-608 HLAARLTS
+608 HLATRLTS

-641 LASFLVSEAITS
+641 LSSFLVSEAMTS
-653 ALKELRYVK
+653 AFKELQYVK

-671 KFAADLTEELI
+671 RFAADLTEELI

-699 TAQDWAFDY
+699 TARDWAFDY

-767 PAFPNFH
+767 TAFPKVH

-785 ETGKDYTVQQALF
+785 ETGKEYTVQQALF

-813 TAFCQHQTSS
+813 TALCQHQTSS
-823 DVHKAKVWT
+823 DVYKAKVWT
-832 CPTADGSLKVYK
+832 CPTADGGLKMYK

-866 YLTADHS
+866 YLTADHN

-879 VQCFCNQNDFTPTNN
+879 TQCFCNQNDFKQTNN
-894 NPGANNISELTTGPT
+894 NPGVNNISELTTGPT
-909 SINSFS
+909 NINNFS

-929 ITSSRITRT
+929 ITSSRITKA
-938 VEEYTDFVTRKTPH
+938 VEEYTDFVTRKTPR
-952 WQCVS
+952 WQCVG
-957 GDIRKNTFA
+957 GDIPKNTFA

-971 YIVKQSVDETK
+971 YIVKQCVDETK
-982 STFSHTS
+982 SIFS
-989 ETVECNGG
+989 
-997 LQTNTDNC
+997 QT
-1005 KKELSS
+1005 K
-1011 AVKKQESEKHRFVP
+1011 SEKNRFVP
-1025 IIVEPQQLP
+1025 VIVEPQQQP
-1034 LNNLPKFLVT
+1034 LNNPPKFLVT
-1044 SDDSAQC
+1044 SVDSAQC

-1076 PPCPTVTLAR
+1076 SPCPTVTLAR

-1095 GSSSIKSQS
+1095 GSCSIKSQS
-1104 KPLKTHDMQKTTP
+1104 KPLTKHDMQKTTP
-1117 GPSAFGQESCF
+1117 DPSAFGQENCF

-1134 SLVMFGCEDSLQME
+1134 SLVMFDCEDSLQME
-1148 DKSSVRDGNVCAVPD
+1148 DKSSIRDGNVCAVPD

-1196 APMTP
+1196 APATP

-1212 LSAAEHDSL
+1212 LSATEHDSL

-1243 EEHTEMLVEK
+1243 EEHSDMLVEK
-1253 TEHSE
+1253 TEHLE
-1258 QTVQYADHLAGHIIS
+1258 KTVQYADHLAAHIIS
-1273 VATEIAASH
+1273 MATEVAASH

-1291 ADRHYQLNAQNKI
+1291 TDRHSQLNAQNKI

-1361 LRKDDR
+1361 LRKDDK
-1367 DCRSKESWCPV
+1367 DYRSKERWCPI
-1378 VNQWSREVDSSVLP
+1378 VNQWSREVDSSVLT

-1412 TDEYADHIIRVLKR
+1412 TEEYADHIIRVLKR

-1448 SGLQQAARKIRLTYN
+1448 SGLQQAARKIKLTYN
-1463 RRIFPVQKTQ
+1463 RRKFPVQNTQ
-1473 VNGRHELFKIL
+1473 VNGRHELFKLL

-1501 GGQACEINNVH
+1501 GGQTCEINNVH

-1517 ELLHFSESLAHHIT
+1517 ELLHFSESLAHRIT
-1531 CDVRRKLKMSAICLP
+1531 CDVKRKLKMSAVCLP

-1559 FDEASGDLL
+1559 FDEATGDLL

-1658 EYQCCTGSSS
+1658 EYQYCTGNSS

-1710 QKTVFSEKVVG
+1710 QKTVFSETVVG
-1721 SAIEKAERELS
+1721 AAIEKAERELS
-1732 NTSLTADSGIGHG
+1732 NTSLAADSGIGHG

-1769 NISSMGREGF
+1769 NISSVGREGF

-1798 TGSWSNL
+1798 AGSWSNL

-1815 SSFLHLSDSSALFS
+1815 SSFLHLSD
-1829 SSPAS
+1829 S

-1861 SDGTEDKDE
+1861 
-1870 DPRDSVEGVGQV
+1870 RLVGK
-1882 GRALLIVNVDME
+1882 ALLIVNVDME

-1919 RFHDTVTKEFI
+1919 RFHDTATKEFI
-1930 LLTKRL
+1930 LLSKRL

>member
-173 HAEDDDTNQSVSSI
+173 HTEDDDTNQSVSSI

-399 LYSKTTTNNCILNP
+399 LYSKTTNNNCILNP

-454 GEDNRGLF
+454 GEDNGGLF

-554 TSEKEVDK
+554 TSEKEADK

-641 LASFLVSEAITS
+641 LASFLVGEAITS

-938 VEEYTDFVTRKTPH
+938 VEEYTDFVTRKTPR
-952 WQCVS
+952 WQCVG

-971 YIVKQSVDETK
+971 YTAKQSVDETK

-1051 LLSVP
+1051 LLSVR

-1176 SERNLRKLTKKL
+1176 SEWNLRKLTKKL

-1212 LSAAEHDSL
+1212 LSATEHDSL

-1243 EEHTEMLVEK
+1243 EEHSEMLVEK

-1258 QTVQYADHLAGHIIS
+1258 KTVQYADHLAGHIIS
-1273 VATEIAASH
+1273 VATEMAASH

-1618 MSLESAV
+1618 MSLESAF

-1745 GVSFAESLTT
+1745 GISFAESLTT

-1815 SSFLHLSDSSALFS
+1815 SSFLHLSDS
-1829 SSPAS
+1829 
-1834 NGNSSSWSSLG
+1834 
-1845 LEGDMYE
+1845 
-1852 ENLSFPTSD
+1852 
-1861 SDGTEDKDE
+1861 DGTEDKDE

-1902 RTTLQWLAAS
+1902 RMTLQWLAAS

>member
-1 MDTYTRARSSQTK
+1 MCFSIAFQ
-14 PKVSVKKDF
+14 DF

-39 ELCNVSTE
+39 ELCNVSAE
-47 ESLKQ
+47 DCLRQ

-64 SFAGETDAAHMQGL
+64 GFAGETDAAHMQEL

-104 LKDINKPM
+104 LKDINKPK
-112 ETSNVPKHQI
+112 ETSDVSKHQVKFLI
-122 HLSGVLCVMRLSPS
+122 LFISPRILETQGEHTSSSLHRVYTELTHLSLFFKNIFFFFL
-136 LPRIKVDSVFTLL
+136 
-149 SKYATGVRYT
+149 
-159 MEVYSLQKHETEMS
+159 
-173 HAEDDDTNQSVSSI
+173 
-187 EDDFVTAFEHLDEDE
+187 
-202 TSKIQN
+202 
-208 AGTTYTTQNHRDAAS
+208 GTTYTTKNLRDAAS

-236 KIIVSSGHRKS
+236 KIIVSSGRRKS

-294 RVNVLHKTLFSSS
+294 HVNVLHKTLFSSS

-376 TCKLIRDPILGNQPQ
+376 TCKLIRDPILGNPPQ

-399 LYSKTTTNNCILNP
+399 LYSKTTTMNP

-434 PESPYSSL
+434 PESPYSNL

-454 GEDNRGLF
+454 GEDNGSLF
-462 SPIRSSAFSPLGSCA
+462 SPIRSSAFSPLGNCA

-496 DTLYSEYSDYGNN
+496 DTLYSEYSDYANS

-516 SVFHSQS
+516 SVFHSPS
-523 TSLQKHVENI
+523 TSLQKHAENI

-542 EEKGQ
+542 EGKGQ
-547 IVEFQRK
+547 NAELQRK
-554 TSEKEVDK
+554 TSDKPDK

-641 LASFLVSEAITS
+641 LASFMVSEAITS
-653 ALKELRYVK
+653 ALKEMRYVK

-671 KFAADLTEELI
+671 RFAADLTEELI

-699 TAQDWAFDY
+699 TARDWPFDY

-767 PAFPNFH
+767 TTFPNFH
-774 DSALLALNPIQ
+774 DNALLALNPIQ
-785 ETGKDYTVQQALF
+785 ETGKEYTVQQALF

-813 TAFCQHQTSS
+813 TALCQHQTSS
-823 DVHKAKVWT
+823 DVYKAKVWT
-832 CPTADGSLKVYK
+832 CPTADGSLKMYK
-844 DSTQPYF
+844 DATQPYF

-873 ESTENS
+873 ESS
-879 VQCFCNQNDFTPTNN
+879 GQCFFNQNDFKQTNN
-894 NPGANNISELTTGPT
+894 NPGVNNISDLTTGPT

-929 ITSSRITRT
+929 ITSSGVTKT
-938 VEEYTDFVTRKTPH
+938 VEEYTDFVTRKTPRC
-952 WQCVS
+952 QRVG
-957 GDIRKNTFA
+957 GDIPKNTFA

-971 YIVKQSVDETK
+971 YIVKQSM
-982 STFSHTS
+982 
-989 ETVECNGG
+989 
-997 LQTNTDNC
+997 NTDNC
-1005 KKELSS
+1005 KKEL
-1011 AVKKQESEKHRFVP
+1011 
-1025 IIVEPQQLP
+1025 
-1034 LNNLPKFLVT
+1034 
-1044 SDDSAQC
+1044 
-1051 LLSVP
+1051 
-1056 TDCVQ
+1056 
-1061 ERKGHEVRRFSSSTP
+1061 RK
-1076 PPCPTVTLAR
+1076 
-1086 CNVEEFTDS
+1086 FTDS
-1095 GSSSIKSQS
+1095 GSCSIKSQS
-1104 KPLKTHDMQKTTP
+1104 KLLKKHDMQKTTLA
-1117 GPSAFGQESCF
+1117 PSAFGQESCF

-1134 SLVMFGCEDSLQME
+1134 SLVMFGCEDSFQME
-1148 DKSSVRDGNVCAVPD
+1148 DKSSIRDGNVCAVPD

-1176 SERNLRKLTKKL
+1176 SEWNLRKLTKKL

-1196 APMTP
+1196 APATP

-1212 LSAAEHDSL
+1212 LSATEHDSL

-1243 EEHTEMLVEK
+1243 EEHSEMLVEK

-1258 QTVQYADHLAGHIIS
+1258 KTVQYADHLAGHIIS
-1273 VATEIAASH
+1273 MATEMAASH

-1291 ADRHYQLNAQNKI
+1291 ADRHCQLNAQNKI

-1333 NEAKK
+1333 SEAKK

-1367 DCRSKESWCPV
+1367 DCRSKEGWCPV
-1378 VNQWSREVDSSVLP
+1378 VNQWSREVDSSVLS
-1392 LPQSLGTTGLTSRYP
+1392 LPQSLGTTGLTYRYP

-1448 SGLQQAARKIRLTYN
+1448 SGLQQAARKIKLTYN
-1463 RRIFPVQKTQ
+1463 RRIFPVQNTQ
-1473 VNGRHELFKIL
+1473 VNGRLELFKIL

-1491 WQMKSSVHRC
+1491 WQMKSGVHRC

-1517 ELLHFSESLAHHIT
+1517 ELLHFSESLAHRIT
-1531 CDVRRKLKMSAICLP
+1531 CDVRRKLKMSAVCLP

-1559 FDEASGDLL
+1559 FDEATGDRL

-1585 YHSTGSLNEYGY
+1585 YHSTGNLNEYGY

-1625 LQPAENRKNG
+1625 LQAAENRKNG

-1658 EYQCCTGSSS
+1658 EYQYCTGSSS

-1721 SAIEKAERELS
+1721 AAIEKAERELS
-1732 NTSLTADSGIGHG
+1732 NTSLTADSGIGYG

-1779 HSAESVVS
+1779 HSAESIVS

-1815 SSFLHLSDSSALFS
+1815 SSFLHLSDS
-1829 SSPAS
+1829 

-1861 SDGTEDKDE
+1861 
-1870 DPRDSVEGVGQV
+1870 RLVGK
-1882 GRALLIVNVDME
+1882 ALLIVNVDME

-1919 RFHDTVTKEFI
+1919 RFHDTATKEFI
-1930 LLTKRL
+1930 LLSKRL

-1949 VLKYCEMMEKTS
+1949 VLKYCEMMEKMS

-1972 GWLLENV
+1972 GWLLENILSMDNS

>member
-1 MDTYTRARSSQTK
+1 MCFSIAFQ
-14 PKVSVKKDF
+14 DF

-39 ELCNVSTE
+39 ELCNVSAE
-47 ESLKQ
+47 DCLRQ

-64 SFAGETDAAHMQGL
+64 GFAGETDAAHMQEL

-112 ETSNVPKHQI
+112 ETSDVSKHQVKFLI
-122 HLSGVLCVMRLSPS
+122 LF
-136 LPRIKVDSVFTLL
+136 I
-149 SKYATGVRYT
+149 
-159 MEVYSLQKHETEMS
+159 
-173 HAEDDDTNQSVSSI
+173 SI
-187 EDDFVTAFEHLDEDE
+187 FFFFL
-202 TSKIQN
+202 
-208 AGTTYTTQNHRDAAS
+208 GTTYTTKNLRDAAS

-236 KIIVSSGHRKS
+236 KIIVSSGRRKS

-294 RVNVLHKTLFSSS
+294 HVNVLHKTLFSSS

-376 TCKLIRDPILGNQPQ
+376 TCKLIRDPILGNPPQ

-399 LYSKTTTNNCILNP
+399 LYSKTTTMNP

-434 PESPYSSL
+434 PESPYSNL

-454 GEDNRGLF
+454 GEDNGSLF
-462 SPIRSSAFSPLGSCA
+462 SPIRSSAFSPLGNCA

-496 DTLYSEYSDYGNN
+496 DTLYSEYSDYANS

-516 SVFHSQS
+516 SVFHSPS
-523 TSLQKHVENI
+523 TSLQKHAENI

-542 EEKGQ
+542 EGKGQ
-547 IVEFQRK
+547 NAELQRK
-554 TSEKEVDK
+554 TSDEPDK

-641 LASFLVSEAITS
+641 LASFMVSEAITS
-653 ALKELRYVK
+653 ALKEMRYVK

-671 KFAADLTEELI
+671 RFAADLTEELI

-699 TAQDWAFDY
+699 TARDWPFDY

-767 PAFPNFH
+767 TTFPNFH
-774 DSALLALNPIQ
+774 DNALLALNPIQ
-785 ETGKDYTVQQALF
+785 ETGKEYTVQQALF

-813 TAFCQHQTSS
+813 TALCQHQTSS
-823 DVHKAKVWT
+823 DVYKAKVWT
-832 CPTADGSLKVYK
+832 CPTADGSLKMYK
-844 DSTQPYF
+844 DATQPYF

-873 ESTENS
+873 ESS
-879 VQCFCNQNDFTPTNN
+879 GQCFFNQNDFKQTNN
-894 NPGANNISELTTGPT
+894 NPGVNNISDLTTGPT

-929 ITSSRITRT
+929 ITSSGVTKT
-938 VEEYTDFVTRKTPH
+938 VEEYTDFVTRKTPRC
-952 WQCVS
+952 QRVG
-957 GDIRKNTFA
+957 GDIPKNTFA

-982 STFSHTS
+982 SIFSHTN
-989 ETVECNGG
+989 ETN
-997 LQTNTDNC
+997 
-1005 KKELSS
+1005 
-1011 AVKKQESEKHRFVP
+1011 HRCVP

-1034 LNNLPKFLVT
+1034 LNNPPNFLVT
-1044 SDDSAQC
+1044 SVDSAQC

-1056 TDCVQ
+1056 KDCVQ
-1061 ERKGHEVRRFSSSTP
+1061 ERKGNEVRRFSSSTP

-1095 GSSSIKSQS
+1095 GSCSIKSQS
-1104 KPLKTHDMQKTTP
+1104 KLLKKHDMQKTTLA
-1117 GPSAFGQESCF
+1117 PSAFGQESCF

-1148 DKSSVRDGNVCAVPD
+1148 DKSSIRDGNVCAVPD

-1176 SERNLRKLTKKL
+1176 SEWNLRKLTKKL

-1196 APMTP
+1196 APATP

-1212 LSAAEHDSL
+1212 LSATEHDSL

-1243 EEHTEMLVEK
+1243 EEHSEMLVEK

-1258 QTVQYADHLAGHIIS
+1258 KTVQYADHLAGHIIS
-1273 VATEIAASH
+1273 MATEMAASH

-1291 ADRHYQLNAQNKI
+1291 ADRHCQLNAQNKI

-1333 NEAKK
+1333 SEAKK

-1367 DCRSKESWCPV
+1367 DCRSKEGWCPV
-1378 VNQWSREVDSSVLP
+1378 VNQWSREVDSSVLS
-1392 LPQSLGTTGLTSRYP
+1392 LPQSLGTTSLTYRYP

-1426 EGGNSELIMDQYASR
+1426 EGGNSELIVDQYASR

-1448 SGLQQAARKIRLTYN
+1448 SGLQQAARKIKLTYN
-1463 RRIFPVQKTQ
+1463 RRIFPVQNTQ
-1473 VNGRHELFKIL
+1473 VNGRLELFKIL

-1491 WQMKSSVHRC
+1491 WQMKSGVHRC

-1517 ELLHFSESLAHHIT
+1517 ELLHFSESLAHRIT
-1531 CDVRRKLKMSAICLP
+1531 CDVRRKLKMSAVCLP

-1559 FDEASGDLL
+1559 FDEATGDRL

-1585 YHSTGSLNEYGY
+1585 YHSTGNLNEYGY

-1625 LQPAENRKNG
+1625 LQAAENRKNG

-1658 EYQCCTGSSS
+1658 EYQYCTGSSS

-1721 SAIEKAERELS
+1721 AAIEKAERELS

-1779 HSAESVVS
+1779 HSAESIVS

-1815 SSFLHLSDSSALFS
+1815 SSFLHLSDS
-1829 SSPAS
+1829 

-1861 SDGTEDKDE
+1861 
-1870 DPRDSVEGVGQV
+1870 RLVGK
-1882 GRALLIVNVDME
+1882 ALLIVNVDME

-1919 RFHDTVTKEFI
+1919 RFHDTATKEFI
-1930 LLTKRL
+1930 LLSKRL

-1949 VLKYCEMMEKTS
+1949 VLKYCEMMEKMS

>member
-14 PKVSVKKDF
+14 PKVSMKKDF

-39 ELCNVSTE
+39 ELCNVSAE
-47 ESLKQ
+47 DCLRQ

-64 SFAGETDAAHMQGL
+64 GFAGETDAAHMQEL

-112 ETSNVPKHQI
+112 ETSDVSKHQN
-122 HLSGVLCVMRLSPS
+122 HLSGVLCVMSLSPS
-136 LPRIKVDSVFTLL
+136 FPRIKVDSVFTLL

-202 TSKIQN
+202 PSKIQN
-208 AGTTYTTQNHRDAAS
+208 AGTTYTTKNHRDAAS

-236 KIIVSSGHRKS
+236 KIIVSSGRRKS

-294 RVNVLHKTLFSSS
+294 HVNVLHKTLFSSS

-376 TCKLIRDPILGNQPQ
+376 TCKLIRDPILGNPPQ
-391 KRKIALEQ
+391 KRKLALEQ
-399 LYSKTTTNNCILNP
+399 LYSKTTTMNP

-454 GEDNRGLF
+454 GEDNGSLF

-484 MDINGDGLNQNH
+484 MDIYGDGLNQNH
-496 DTLYSEYSDYGNN
+496 DALYNEYSDYANS

-516 SVFHSQS
+516 SVFPSPS
-523 TSLQKHVENI
+523 TSLQKHAENI

-542 EEKGQ
+542 EGKGQ
-547 IVEFQRK
+547 NAELQRK
-554 TSEKEVDK
+554 TSDKEPDK
-562 KVKSKHKSLMIKDSI
+562 KIKSKHKSLMIKDSV

-641 LASFLVSEAITS
+641 LASFMVSEAITS
-653 ALKELRYVK
+653 ALKEMRYVK

-671 KFAADLTEELI
+671 RFAADLTEELI

-699 TAQDWAFDY
+699 TAQDWPFDY

-741 QAAISVS
+741 KAAISVS

-767 PAFPNFH
+767 TTFPNFH
-774 DSALLALNPIQ
+774 DNALLALNPIQ
-785 ETGKDYTVQQALF
+785 ETGKEYTVQQALF

-813 TAFCQHQTSS
+813 TALCQHQTSS
-823 DVHKAKVWT
+823 DVYKAKVWT
-832 CPTADGSLKVYK
+832 CPTADGSLKMYK
-844 DSTQPYF
+844 DATQPYF

-873 ESTENS
+873 ESS
-879 VQCFCNQNDFTPTNN
+879 AQCFFNQNDFKQTN
-894 NPGANNISELTTGPT
+894 NPGVNNISDLTTGPT

-929 ITSSRITRT
+929 ITSSGVTKT
-938 VEEYTDFVTRKTPH
+938 VEEYTDFVTRKTPRC
-952 WQCVS
+952 QCVG
-957 GDIRKNTFA
+957 GDIPKNTFA

-971 YIVKQSVDETK
+971 YIVKHSVDETK
-982 STFSHTS
+982 SIFSHTH

-997 LQTNTDNC
+997 LQINTDNC
-1005 KKELSS
+1005 KKELRS

-1034 LNNLPKFLVT
+1034 LNNPPNFLVT
-1044 SDDSAQC
+1044 SVDSAQC

-1056 TDCVQ
+1056 KDCVQ
-1061 ERKGHEVRRFSSSTP
+1061 ERKGNEVRRFSSSTP
-1076 PPCPTVTLAR
+1076 PPCPTETLAR

-1095 GSSSIKSQS
+1095 GSCSIKSQS
-1104 KPLKTHDMQKTTP
+1104 KLLKKHDMQETTLA
-1117 GPSAFGQESCF
+1117 PSAFGQESCF
-1128 LHASNL
+1128 LRASNL

-1148 DKSSVRDGNVCAVPD
+1148 DKSSIRDGNVCAVPG

-1176 SERNLRKLTKKL
+1176 SEWNLRKLTKKL

-1196 APMTP
+1196 APATP

-1212 LSAAEHDSL
+1212 LSATEHNSL

-1243 EEHTEMLVEK
+1243 EEHSEMLVEK

-1258 QTVQYADHLAGHIIS
+1258 KTVQYADHLAGHIIS
-1273 VATEIAASH
+1273 MATEMAASH

-1291 ADRHYQLNAQNKI
+1291 SDKHCQLNAQNKI

-1333 NEAKK
+1333 SEAKK

-1367 DCRSKESWCPV
+1367 DCRSKERWCPV
-1378 VNQWSREVDSSVLP
+1378 VNQWSREVDSSVLS
-1392 LPQSLGTTGLTSRYP
+1392 LPQNLGTTGLTYRYP

-1448 SGLQQAARKIRLTYN
+1448 SGLQQAARKIKLTYN
-1463 RRIFPVQKTQ
+1463 RRIFPVQNTQ
-1473 VNGRHELFKIL
+1473 VNGRLELFKIL

-1491 WQMKSSVHRC
+1491 WQMKSGVHRC

-1517 ELLHFSESLAHHIT
+1517 ELLHFSESLAHRIT
-1531 CDVRRKLKMSAICLP
+1531 CDVRRKLKMSAVCLP

-1559 FDEASGDLL
+1559 FDEATGDRL

-1585 YHSTGSLNEYGY
+1585 YHSTGNLNEYGY

-1625 LQPAENRKNG
+1625 LQAAENRKNG

-1658 EYQCCTGSSS
+1658 EYQYCTGSSS

-1721 SAIEKAERELS
+1721 AAIEKAERELS

-1779 HSAESVVS
+1779 HSAESIVS

-1815 SSFLHLSDSSALFS
+1815 SSFLHLSDS
-1829 SSPAS
+1829 
-1834 NGNSSSWSSLG
+1834 
-1845 LEGDMYE
+1845 
-1852 ENLSFPTSD
+1852 
-1861 SDGTEDKDE
+1861 DGTEDKDE
-1870 DPRDSVEGVGQV
+1870 DPKNVVEGVGQV
-1882 GRALLIVNVDME
+1882 GKALLIVNVDME

-1919 RFHDTVTKEFI
+1919 RFHDTATKEFI
-1930 LLTKRL
+1930 LVST
-1936 RERDWKVGDLLQA
+1936 A
-1949 VLKYCEMMEKTS
+1949 VLPCDCK
-1961 DGDRLLNKPLF
+1961 
-1972 GWLLENV
+1972 V

>member
-1 MDTYTRARSSQTK
+1 
-14 PKVSVKKDF
+14 
-23 TDGVLRSVKS
+23 
-33 LLQSRK
+33 
-39 ELCNVSTE
+39 
-47 ESLKQ
+47 
-52 EEQDNFIEITFL
+52 
-64 SFAGETDAAHMQGL
+64 
-78 AAVSVELPD
+78 
-87 VLKSLHFCSLN
+87 
-98 ENEVIF
+98 
-104 LKDINKPM
+104 
-112 ETSNVPKHQI
+112 
-122 HLSGVLCVMRLSPS
+122 
-136 LPRIKVDSVFTLL
+136 
-149 SKYATGVRYT
+149 
-159 MEVYSLQKHETEMS
+159 
-173 HAEDDDTNQSVSSI
+173 
-187 EDDFVTAFEHLDEDE
+187 
-202 TSKIQN
+202 
-208 AGTTYTTQNHRDAAS
+208 
-223 QTIPAHCLEAIDS
+223 
-236 KIIVSSGHRKS
+236 
-247 SAKSSASLINIL
+247 
-259 GLKELSSSVKNSVTT
+259 
-274 SISDPWIQRSFYK
+274 
-287 PCNSSDQ
+287 
-294 RVNVLHKTLFSSS
+294 
-307 PAESSESDCSSPSPV
+307 
-322 IFLDEEGYQ
+322 
-331 KSLKAKLQLPKI
+331 
-343 PVVKDGIEDS
+343 
-353 DSEVSEFF
+353 
-361 DSFDQFDELEQTLES
+361 
-376 TCKLIRDPILGNQPQ
+376 
-391 KRKIALEQ
+391 
-399 LYSKTTTNNCILNP
+399 
-413 QKFKFDRPTLP
+413 
-424 ANVRKPTPRK
+424 
-434 PESPYSSL
+434 
-442 FDVPDSPRPVKT
+442 
-454 GEDNRGLF
+454 
-462 SPIRSSAFSPLGSCA
+462 
-477 STECLCR
+477 
-484 MDINGDGLNQNH
+484 
-496 DTLYSEYSDYGNN
+496 
-509 VSFEILG
+509 
-516 SVFHSQS
+516 
-523 TSLQKHVENI
+523 
-533 SSLNRIVSK
+533 
-542 EEKGQ
+542 
-547 IVEFQRK
+547 
-554 TSEKEVDK
+554 
-562 KVKSKHKSLMIKDSI
+562 
-577 QKFAT
+577 
-582 ELVEKSFGSA
+582 
-592 FKDLQKGVS
+592 
-601 SCTNALC
+601 
-608 HLAARLTS
+608 
-616 SVFQMAF
+616 
-623 YEIGRRRALSLK
+623 
-635 ERAING
+635 
-641 LASFLVSEAITS
+641 
-653 ALKELRYVK
+653 
-662 KQIFTNTVA
+662 
-671 KFAADLTEELI
+671 
-682 FEGIMEVC
+682 
-690 QFSHPSTPT
+690 
-699 TAQDWAFDY
+699 
-708 EDKVVRSYAKDLS
+708 
-721 ESVIQEAFIELS
+721 
-733 QVDVTFTT
+733 
-741 QAAISVS
+741 

-767 PAFPNFH
+767 TAFPKVH

-785 ETGKDYTVQQALF
+785 ETGKEYTVQQALF

-813 TAFCQHQTSS
+813 TALCQHQTSS
-823 DVHKAKVWT
+823 DVYKAKVWT
-832 CPTADGSLKVYK
+832 CPTADGGLKMYK

-866 YLTADHS
+866 YLTADHN

-879 VQCFCNQNDFTPTNN
+879 TQCFCNQNDFKQTNN
-894 NPGANNISELTTGPT
+894 NPGVNNISELTTGPT
-909 SINSFS
+909 NINNFS

-929 ITSSRITRT
+929 ITSSRITKA
-938 VEEYTDFVTRKTPH
+938 VEEYTDFVTRKTPR
-952 WQCVS
+952 WQCVG
-957 GDIRKNTFA
+957 GDIPKNTFA

-971 YIVKQSVDETK
+971 YIVKQCVDETK
-982 STFSHTS
+982 SIFSQTS

-997 LQTNTDNC
+997 SC
-1005 KKELSS
+1005 
-1011 AVKKQESEKHRFVP
+1011 
-1025 IIVEPQQLP
+1025 
-1034 LNNLPKFLVT
+1034 
-1044 SDDSAQC
+1044 
-1051 LLSVP
+1051 
-1056 TDCVQ
+1056 
-1061 ERKGHEVRRFSSSTP
+1061 
-1076 PPCPTVTLAR
+1076 
-1086 CNVEEFTDS
+1086 
-1095 GSSSIKSQS
+1095 SIKSQS
-1104 KPLKTHDMQKTTP
+1104 KPLTKHDMQKTTP

-1134 SLVMFGCEDSLQME
+1134 SLVMFDCEDSLQME
-1148 DKSSVRDGNVCAVPD
+1148 DKSSIRDGNVCAVPD

-1196 APMTP
+1196 APATP

-1212 LSAAEHDSL
+1212 LSATEHDFL

-1243 EEHTEMLVEK
+1243 EEHSDMLVEK
-1253 TEHSE
+1253 TEHLE
-1258 QTVQYADHLAGHIIS
+1258 KTVQYADHLAAHIIS
-1273 VATEIAASH
+1273 MATEVAASH

-1291 ADRHYQLNAQNKI
+1291 TDRHSQLNAQNKI

-1361 LRKDDR
+1361 LRKDDK
-1367 DCRSKESWCPV
+1367 DYRSKERWCPI
-1378 VNQWSREVDSSVLP
+1378 VNQWSREVDSSVLT

-1412 TDEYADHIIRVLKR
+1412 TEEYADHIIRVLKR

-1448 SGLQQAARKIRLTYN
+1448 SGLQQAARKIKLTYN
-1463 RRIFPVQKTQ
+1463 RRKFPVQNTQ
-1473 VNGRHELFKIL
+1473 VNGRHELFKLL

-1501 GGQACEINNVH
+1501 GGQTCEINNVH

-1517 ELLHFSESLAHHIT
+1517 ELLHFSESLAHRIT
-1531 CDVRRKLKMSAICLP
+1531 CDVKRKLKMSAVCLP

-1559 FDEASGDLL
+1559 FDEATGDLL

-1658 EYQCCTGSSS
+1658 EYQYCTGNSS
-1668 PHLPGQEPLPRIRQ
+1668 PHLPGQEPPPRIRQ

-1710 QKTVFSEKVVG
+1710 QKTVFSETVVG
-1721 SAIEKAERELS
+1721 AAIEKAERELS
-1732 NTSLTADSGIGHG
+1732 NTSLAADSGIGHG

-1769 NISSMGREGF
+1769 NISSVGREGF

-1798 TGSWSNL
+1798 AGSWSNL

-1815 SSFLHLSDSSALFS
+1815 SSFLHLSD
-1829 SSPAS
+1829 S

-1861 SDGTEDKDE
+1861 
-1870 DPRDSVEGVGQV
+1870 RLVGK
-1882 GRALLIVNVDME
+1882 ALLIVNVDME

-1919 RFHDTVTKEFI
+1919 QNESLFVSEYSTYKIVSSAHLTIYFNGLFH
-1930 LLTKRL
+1930 
-1936 RERDWKVGDLLQA
+1936 
-1949 VLKYCEMMEKTS
+1949 
-1961 DGDRLLNKPLF
+1961 LNLIKS
-1972 GWLLENV
+1972 